1 MFEPMRDVLAYW
13 GVPDVDTPLP
23 LATCAECG
31 GVVCHCVSVEEALPD
46 LDETASRFAHH
57 VRREAGNHPWPSS

>member
-46 LDETASRFAHH
+46 LDETA
-57 VRREAGNHPWPSS
+57 